1 MVYKISYKT
10 LINAKPLSIRFDK
23 VKGFIRVYNGTRYLV
38 LLGSEKYHVIYNGI
52 RYLIGVKLGITC
64 VFFHNKSRIKVD
76 LYKYLS
82 SEEKLTFH
90 NAIVLLKSVFNADLA

>member
-1 MVYKISYKT
+1 MDFYNILVDKKPYENILVYNISYKT

-52 RYLIGVKLGITC
+52 R
-64 VFFHNKSRIKVD
+64 
-76 LYKYLS
+76 
-82 SEEKLTFH
+82 
-90 NAIVLLKSVFNADLA
+90 